1 MVALTL
7 EDCYQTATRTNKRM
21 PTSLLIMS
29 DNTVREAKNQY
40 LLGYLN
46 NLVAKYKM
54 KMVGLLNLR
63 KSHTH
68 DRLDQCWGILA
79 RRVAASDRLLSAQS
93 VIDILE
99 EELARPGM
107 RAFIGLETMVK
118 ISKLDAVRAWK
129 DHFNPTQQVG
139 LRGGLLEDSSANH
152 CFISMLRKGKHGNNH
167 SRNFCEQCMALAA
180 GVKSIYSR
188 DDTYSECIQY
198 LTSLGNNQ
206 FYLNAQLPPLPW
218 HSRVGD
224 APQDLIPGNLD
235 LHPTVLEALA
245 PSAALRAAFGGR
257 RNM

>member
-1 MVALTL
+1 MRRQSIVFVLEPGDLSKAYEGWQFRLFVLDEITRHDASAIVDMVALTL
-7 EDCYQTATRTNKRM
+7 EDCYQTATHTNKSM

-79 RRVAASDRLLSAQS
+79 RRIAASDRLLSAQT

-118 ISKLDAVRAWK
+118 VSKLDAVRAWK
-129 DHFNPTQQVG
+129 DFFNPTQQVG

-152 CFISMLRKGKHGNNH
+152 CFISMLRKGKFNILLI
-167 SRNFCEQCMALAA
+167 FL
-180 GVKSIYSR
+180 VV
-188 DDTYSECIQY
+188 
-198 LTSLGNNQ
+198 
-206 FYLNAQLPPLPW
+206 PL
-218 HSRVGD
+218 
-224 APQDLIPGNLD
+224 
-235 LHPTVLEALA
+235 
-245 PSAALRAAFGGR
+245 F
-257 RNM
+257 